1 MLRQKIPSF
10 SSIDSRTESH
20 RLFVG
25 HVLDSSIVLIVR
37 CILVAN
43 RDAEPVGVASL
54 VEAFHRRD
62 IHLQVVSP
70 SGVEVHLEPSKGAT
84 VVPRLSPGTVVI
96 HRNVMQSI
104 PLLTLA
110 FDCWSDCGVDILN
123 DFRRSTLSRNKFE
136 AAVALDR
143 AGIPVV
149 DAVAFTPPHFG
160 PMPKSDRLVVKPACG
175 ARGIGVER
183 VQSLEDWLEPVDL
196 MPQSY
201 RPFWIAQPEVLNA
214 DQDWRAFVI
223 DGKCVAIMRRRA
235 VRGEWRANAFLGAEC
250 TPDDPKNKFGLAAEK
265 AVLSLG
271 LDYASVDIFNTDSG
285 PVINEVDPW
294 GGFAAISRTTGID
307 VADRIADL
315 VALRA
320 VGSGL

>member
-1 MLRQKIPSF
+1 MV
-10 SSIDSRTESH
+10 SRTESYG
-20 RLFVG
+20 LFIG
-25 HVLDSSIVLIVR
+25 RTFDSSIVLSVK
-37 CILVAN
+37 CLLVAN
-43 RDAEPVGVASL
+43 RNVEPFGVASL
-54 VEAFHRRD
+54 VEALHRRN

-70 SGVEVHLEPSKGAT
+70 TSVEVHLERSKGAT
-84 VVPRLSPGTVVI
+84 VVPQLSPGTVVI
-96 HRNVMQSI
+96 HRNVMESI

-110 FDCWSDCGVDILN
+110 FDCWSDNGVVVLN
-123 DFRRSTLSRNKFE
+123 DFRRSALSRNKCE

-149 DAVAFTPPHFG
+149 DAVAFTPPQIG
-160 PMPKSDRLVVKPACG
+160 PTTKSDRLVVKPACG

-183 VQSLEDWLEPVDL
+183 VRSLDDWLEPVDL

-201 RPFWIAQPEVLNA
+201 RPFWIAQPEVPNA

-223 DGKCVAIMRRRA
+223 GGKCVAMMRRRA
-235 VRGEWRANAFLGAEC
+235 VRGEWRANVFLGAEC
-250 TPDDPKNKFGLAAEK
+250 TPDDPEGTFGLAAEA

-271 LDYASVDIFNTDSG
+271 LDYASVDIFDTDSG

-315 VALRA
+315 VASRA
-320 VGSGL
+320 GGSGL